1 MIPGMGTQFGE
12 IRLAEIIRYD
22 SFGNVTFRIDG
33 KEFTCPMP
41 LSWSGPNGEFIG
53 GEPQPESRCL
63 VVQTKGGNWY
73 VLQLVHNRDIF
84 RKNSNLKN
92 LVKNGRAVMTVKSGT
107 AVYVD
112 PKEGVVAGDTL
123 TKSIIDPGLKII
135 SMNSDTMLE
144 FNESKLYVS
153 GVVKRD
159 LLENT
164 SRDLLSSTYNSNNY
178 DKDLWR
184 VGLDPKAKVSGSY
197 LS

>member
-1 MIPGMGTQFGE
+1 
-12 IRLAEIIRYD
+12 
-22 SFGNVTFRIDG
+22 
-33 KEFTCPMP
+33 
-41 LSWSGPNGEFIG
+41 
-53 GEPQPESRCL
+53 
-63 VVQTKGGNWY
+63 
-73 VLQLVHNRDIF
+73 
-84 RKNSNLKN
+84 
-92 LVKNGRAVMTVKSGT
+92 MTVKSGT

-144 FNESKLYVS
+144 FNASKLYVS

-184 VGLDPKAKVSGSY
+184 VGLDPKAKVSGSSLGDTLRNPPLTESRGIIYEFSKKYNVLSDAEESKKLTSEDNKIKFPELGRRDNRTDALSLGLTY
-197 LS
+197 LFCSIS